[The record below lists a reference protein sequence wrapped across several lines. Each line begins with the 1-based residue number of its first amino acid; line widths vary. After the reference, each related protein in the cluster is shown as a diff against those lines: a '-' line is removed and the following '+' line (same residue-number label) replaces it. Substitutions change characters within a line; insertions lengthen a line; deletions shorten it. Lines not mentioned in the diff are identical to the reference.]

1 MRSLLV
7 FVQASSRSNLK
18 PSARMYTLITGGSK
32 GIGKALALECA
43 GRGMDLLLVA
53 LPGEELEVTAEEIRR
68 RYQVTVQ
75 TFGIDLTELQG
86 PEEVFRWCTQNDY
99 RVNILI
105 NNAGTGGTA
114 AFGNSHPGYT
124 DNLIM
129 INIRAL
135 TLLTHL
141 FLPSM
146 KQLPEAYILN
156 MASMGAFFAIPYKTV
171 YSSSKAYV
179 LNFTRA
185 LRAELRKTSVS
196 VSVLCPSGVQ
206 TSAEVNGRINAH
218 GWKGRLT
225 SSALD
230 ELSKEA
236 INKMLK
242 KKAVIVPR
250 YANKLLLV
258 LHKLMPRAISR
269 YLVVREF
276 EKEMR
281 NT

>member
-1 MRSLLV
+1 
-7 FVQASSRSNLK
+7 
-18 PSARMYTLITGGSK
+18 MYTLITGGSK

-43 GRGMDLLLVA
+43 LRGMDLLLVA
-53 LPGEELEVTAEEIRR
+53 LPGEELEETAEEIRR
-68 RYQVTVQ
+68 KYEVSVH
-75 TFGIDLTELQG
+75 TFAIDLTQLQG
-86 PEEVFRWCTQNDY
+86 PEKVHQWCTQNGY
-99 RVNILI
+99 SVNILI

-114 AFGNSHPGYT
+114 VFGHSDPSYT

-141 FLPSM
+141 FVPSM
-146 KQLPEAYILN
+146 KQLPQAYILN

-179 LNFTRA
+179 LNFTQA

-196 VSVLCPSGVQ
+196 VSVICPSGVQ
-206 TSAEVNGRINAH
+206 TSEEVNGRINAH

-225 SSALD
+225 KSAVE

-236 INKMLK
+236 IDNMLK
-242 KKAVIVPR
+242 KKAVIIPR
-250 YANKLLLV
+250 CANKLLLV
-258 LHKLMPRAISR
+258 LHKLMPKALSQ